1 MDPCGTYCDF
11 SLRCGGENI
20 GECLAACDE
29 LYVVGGACA
38 SALEGLSSCIRSYGP
53 DCEAVGSACMT
64 QGQRVSIDCGDG
76 TCPTTNNDECDEP
89 EGTGYCLEGTDA
101 ADCTGCGFTLDG
113 DCDEPEGLGLCP
125 EGSDVVDC
133 ACPGNG
139 PGNTCEY
146 NCDAVCDEPDYCEV
160 GTDEYDCANYPE

>member
-1 MDPCGTYCDF
+1 MDTCGTFCDW
-11 SLRCGGENI
+11 SLRCGGEDI

-29 LYVVGGACA
+29 AYVVGGACA
-38 SALEGLSSCIRSYGP
+38 SSLENLSGCIRSYGP
-53 DCEAVGSACMT
+53 DCAAIGSACAA
-64 QGQRVSIDCGDG
+64 QGQGVITECGDG
-76 TCPTTNNDECDEP
+76 TCPYTNDDECDEP

-113 DCDEPEGLGLCP
+113 DCDEPEGLDLCP

-133 ACPGNG
+133 ACPENE
-139 PGNTCEY
+139 PGNTCEL

-160 GTDEYDCANYPE
+160 GTDEYDCANYS